1 MACEVVELM
10 HVVFLSYIRYV
21 VFLSYIRYVACRFGG
36 PTYEICLLSK
46 YLLLITK
53 ELISYFGLQFLITY
67 YFKGKEFS
75 KANGVVFL

>member
-1 MACEVVELM
+1 MACEVVELKVCGM
-10 HVVFLSYIRYV
+10 H
-21 VFLSYIRYVACRFGG
+21 FGV

-53 ELISYFGLQFLITY
+53 ELISYFGLQIFIIY

-75 KANGVVFL
+75 KANGVLFL